1 MFKFRRSYLSFL
13 RLFLPFSY
21 VLMSAGVHRSHKYP
35 LQLELLMVLETD
47 FGSYGRAVCAL
58 TVELSLQLQKLSG
71 GSRFAC
77 PPHVQLCVPICGF
90 KYNVWGKLYHFGF
103 FLNNKMSGS

>member
-1 MFKFRRSYLSFL
+1 MFKFRRSYLLFL

-71 GSRFAC
+71 GSRFAW
-77 PPHVQLCVPICGF
+77 PPTSNCVFPSMNSNIM
-90 KYNVWGKLYHFGF
+90 FGENCTILF
-103 FLNNKMSGS
+103 FS

>member
-1 MFKFRRSYLSFL
+1 MFKFRRSYLLFL

-71 GSRFAC
+71 GSRFAWH
-77 PPHVQLCVPICGF
+77 PTSNCVFPSMNSNIM
-90 KYNVWGKLYHFGF
+90 FGENCTILF
-103 FLNNKMSGS
+103 FSFYNKMSGS